1 MRGNGN
7 EPFGWYTYGRQ
18 GCPVVLF
25 MPGGFGKME
34 KEPVSGIMYFCN
46 TGDMIY
52 NIDKERK
59 PLKS

>member
-1 MRGNGN
+1 M
-7 EPFGWYTYGRQ
+7 
-18 GCPVVLF
+18 VLF
-25 MPGGFGKME
+25 MPGGFGEME

-46 TGDMIY
+46 TGDMLY

>member
-1 MRGNGN
+1 M
-7 EPFGWYTYGRQ
+7 
-18 GCPVVLF
+18 VLF
-25 MPGGFGKME
+25 ILGGFGKME

-46 TGDMIY
+46 TGDIY